1 MKKTEKKQKLKRF
14 VVESVSTFVEVH
26 VVHAKNKEEA
36 EFIARNSDYN
46 SSKWLGQQFV
56 DIVECSDEDIERY
69 RGRDDYFFDGSA
81 QIDEE
86 GNLFY
91 TDLKG
96 QNKKSTMPVEK
107 IR

>member
-46 SSKWLGQQFV
+46 SSKWLGQQIV
-56 DIVECSDEDIERY
+56 DINECSDEDIERY
-69 RGRDDYFFDGSA
+69 RGRDNYFFDGSA

-86 GNLFY
+86 ENLFY

-96 QNKKSTMPVEK
+96 KKKNLAMPTEK
-107 IR
+107 LR